1 MIISAS
7 RRTDIPALYP
17 DWFINRLK
25 AGFLLTRNPLNRT
38 QISQINLAPDKV
50 DCIVFWTKNPQPIF
64 KYLNYLNSY
73 YYYFHFTLTPY
84 NSTIEINLPDKKRL
98 LDFFKKLSDIIGP
111 ERIIW
116 RYDPVFYTEYFNYS
130 THLQYFEDIASNLS
144 GYTEKCIYSFL
155 TVYKK
160 CEKNMKSIK
169 FCRPPVE
176 DIIKLS
182 EGFARISE
190 SAGIKLQTC
199 ADDYDLTCFG
209 ITRGKCIDDELITK
223 ISGKQL
229 HLTKDRNQRVSCL
242 CVPSVDIGAYNT
254 CTHCCL
260 YCYANYDHDIAYK
273 KFINHNP
280 YSEILTDGL
289 KGDETIIEKKDIK
302 KDNNQLKLF

>member
-17 DWFINRLK
+17 DWFFNRLK
-25 AGFLLTRNPLNRT
+25 AGFLLARNPLNRT
-38 QISQINLAPDKV
+38 QVFKISLLPDTV

-73 YYYFHFTLTPY
+73 CYYFHFTLTPY
-84 NSTIEINLPDKKRL
+84 NSSIEINLPDKPRL
-98 LDFFKKLSDIIGP
+98 LDNFKRLSDIIGP

-116 RYDPVFYTEYFNYS
+116 RYDPVFYTDNYNYS
-130 THLQYFEDIASNLS
+130 THLKYFEEIASNLS

-182 EGFARISE
+182 EGFAKMAE

-199 ADDYDLTCFG
+199 AEEYELTSFG

-229 HLTKDRNQRVSCL
+229 HATKDRNQRKSCL
-242 CVPSVDIGAYNT
+242 CVPSIDIGAYNT
-254 CTHCCL
+254 CTHRCI
-260 YCYANYDHDIAYK
+260 YCYANHDHDIAYK
-273 KFINHNP
+273 KFTRHNTH
-280 YSEILTDGL
+280 SEILTDEL
-289 KGDETIIEKKDIK
+289 KGDEIIKEKKEVK
-302 KDNNQLKLF
+302 KDNSQLKLF

>member
-1 MIISAS
+1 
-7 RRTDIPALYP
+7 
-17 DWFINRLK
+17 
-25 AGFLLTRNPLNRT
+25 
-38 QISQINLAPDKV
+38 
-50 DCIVFWTKNPQPIF
+50 
-64 KYLNYLNSY
+64 
-73 YYYFHFTLTPY
+73 
-84 NSTIEINLPDKKRL
+84 
-98 LDFFKKLSDIIGP
+98 
-111 ERIIW
+111 
-116 RYDPVFYTEYFNYS
+116 
-130 THLQYFEDIASNLS
+130 
-144 GYTEKCIYSFL
+144 
-155 TVYKK
+155 
-160 CEKNMKSIK
+160 MKSIK

-199 ADDYDLTCFG
+199 AEDYDLTCFG

-260 YCYANYDHDIAYK
+260 YVTLIMIMTLLTK
-273 KFINHNP
+273 IINQNP

-289 KGDETIIEKKDIK
+289 KGM
-302 KDNNQLKLF
+302 KL